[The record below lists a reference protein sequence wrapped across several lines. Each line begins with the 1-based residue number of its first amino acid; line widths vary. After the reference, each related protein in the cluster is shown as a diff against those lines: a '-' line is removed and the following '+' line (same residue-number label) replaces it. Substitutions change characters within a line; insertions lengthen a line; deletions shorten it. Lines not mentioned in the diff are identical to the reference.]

1 VAVNPLVRDA
11 LEVLLV
17 VAVGGIL
24 WSAIGRTRRGEV
36 TVVRCRAC
44 GRAVS
49 RAYERC
55 GHCGAD
61 IESHP

>member
-1 VAVNPLVRDA
+1 MDPLVRDA

-17 VAVGGIL
+17 IAVGGIL
-24 WSAIGRTRRGEV
+24 WSAIGRMRRGEV
-36 TVVRCRAC
+36 SVARCPAC

-55 GHCGAD
+55 VHCGAGLD
-61 IESHP
+61 Q

>member
-1 VAVNPLVRDA
+1 MDPLVRDA

-24 WSAIGRTRRGEV
+24 WSAIARMRRGEV
-36 TVVRCRAC
+36 TVMRCPAC

-55 GHCGAD
+55 GHCGAAVS
-61 IESHP
+61 E

>member
-1 VAVNPLVRDA
+1 MNPLVRDA

-24 WSAIGRTRRGEV
+24 WSAIGRMRRGEV
-36 TVVRCRAC
+36 AVARCPSC

-49 RAYERC
+49 RVYDRC
-55 GHCGAD
+55 GHCGAELD
-61 IESHP
+61 QPQ

>member
-1 VAVNPLVRDA
+1 MDPLVRDA

-24 WSAIGRTRRGEV
+24 WSAVGRMRRGEV
-36 TVVRCRAC
+36 HVTRCPSC

-49 RAYERC
+49 RAYDRC
-55 GHCGAD
+55 GHCGSAM
-61 IESHP
+61 E

>member
-1 VAVNPLVRDA
+1 VDPLVRDA

-24 WSAIGRTRRGEV
+24 WSAIGRLRRGEV
-36 TVVRCRAC
+36 SVMRCPSC

-55 GHCGAD
+55 GHCGAALG
-61 IESHP
+61 S

>member
-1 VAVNPLVRDA
+1 MDPLVRDA

-17 VAVGGIL
+17 IAVGGIL
-24 WSAIGRTRRGEV
+24 WSAMGRMRRGGV
-36 TVVRCRAC
+36 SVLRCPSC

-55 GHCGAD
+55 GSCGA
-61 IESHP
+61 SLQ

>member
-1 VAVNPLVRDA
+1 MNPLVRDA

-17 VAVGGIL
+17 IAVGGIL
-24 WSAIGRTRRGEV
+24 ASAIGRMRRGEV
-36 TVVRCRAC
+36 SVLRCPTC

-55 GHCGAD
+55 GHCGA
-61 IESHP
+61 SVQ

>member
-1 VAVNPLVRDA
+1 MDPLVRDA

-17 VAVGGIL
+17 IAVGGIL
-24 WSAIGRTRRGEV
+24 WSAVGRMRRGEV
-36 TVVRCRAC
+36 SVLRCPSC

-55 GHCGAD
+55 GHCGAG
-61 IESHP
+61 IEQ

>member
-1 VAVNPLVRDA
+1 MNPLVRDA

-17 VAVGGIL
+17 IAVGGIL
-24 WSAIGRTRRGEV
+24 WSAIGRIRRGEV
-36 TVVRCRAC
+36 SVARCGAC

-55 GHCGAD
+55 GHCGGA
-61 IESHP
+61 IE